1 MTSWVFHFRKILKV
15 LHFLEQHTLRNSN
28 CLLTSDLR
36 TPAID
41 QIYIITKQSFFH
53 LMGKHKYNL
62 HILKLSPPQSSKIAP
77 METIQNYIYMLL
89 FVSSDIKK
97 GQKSNIFG
105 SLFKNI
111 RTLSLFEIHYI
122 KYSIVYGTHS
132 PLSTMDQYHFAR

>member
-1 MTSWVFHFRKILKV
+1 
-15 LHFLEQHTLRNSN
+15 
-28 CLLTSDLR
+28 
-36 TPAID
+36 
-41 QIYIITKQSFFH
+41 
-53 LMGKHKYNL
+53 MGKHKYNL
-62 HILKLSPPQSSKIAP
+62 HILKLSSPQSSKIAP

-122 KYSIVYGTHS
+122 KYSIVYGTHFS
-132 PLSTMDQYHFAR
+132 SLHDGLVPFYTIKILMLQILWQYPKKKNDVVGFSFSQNIESAPFFRATHSKK